1 VTLGP
6 GPEARE
12 PGGPDRISRSE
23 LGGGDPAGAAR
34 TGRRTALREL
44 AWLFTRLGLT
54 AFGGPAAHIAMMED
68 EVVRRRGWMTRDRLL
83 DLIGVANVIP
93 GPTSTELAIHIG
105 HERGGWPGLVIA
117 GVCFILPAIAIVLA
131 IAWAYVRFG
140 ALPAVGGVL
149 YGIKPVIIAVVVQ
162 ALWGLGRSAV
172 KNAWLGAVGLA
183 ALAASLAGADELIVL
198 AAAGAAV
205 ALGRAAVRRSAP
217 PVAGW
222 VALPLAGM
230 VTGTATGAAT
240 AVALGPLFWVFLK
253 IGTVLFGSGYVL
265 LAFLRSDL
273 VERLHWLTES
283 QLLDAVAV
291 GQVTPGPVFTTAT
304 FVGYVLGGGVG
315 AAVATLGI
323 FLPAFVFVAI
333 SGPLMP
339 RIRSSP
345 TAGAVLDGVNVASM
359 ALMVAVALE
368 LGRAAI
374 VDVPTAVF
382 AAAGAAVLI
391 RFRINSAW
399 LVLCGALVGAAVT
412 CGPR

>member
-1 VTLGP
+1 VTP
-6 GPEARE
+6 E
-12 PGGPDRISRSE
+12 PGGAPAPDGADR
-23 LGGGDPAGAAR
+23 AAR
-34 TGRRTALREL
+34 AGRRTALGEL
-44 AWLFTRLGLT
+44 AWLFARLGLT

-83 DLIGVANVIP
+83 DLIGTANVVP

-105 HERGGWPGLVIA
+105 HDRAGWPGLIVA
-117 GVCFILPAIAIVLA
+117 GACFILPAVAIVLA

-149 YGIKPVIIAVVVQ
+149 YGVKPVIIAVVVQ

-172 KNAWLGAVGLA
+172 KSVWLGAVGGA

-198 AAAGAAV
+198 AAAGAA
-205 ALGRAAVRRSAP
+205 AAFGRAAVRNMP
-217 PVAGW
+217 PAAGW
-222 VALPLAGM
+222 APLSLAGS
-230 VTGTATGAAT
+230 VTGAATGAAT
-240 AVALGPLFWVFLK
+240 ATATAFGLGPLFWVFLK
-253 IGTVLFGSGYVL
+253 IGAVLFGSGYVL

-273 VERLHWLTES
+273 VERLHWLTEA

-304 FVGYVLGGGVG
+304 FVGYVLGGGGG

-333 SGPLMP
+333 SGPLAI

-345 TAGAVLDGVNVASM
+345 TAGAVLDGINVASLGLM
-359 ALMVAVALE
+359 AAVALE
-368 LGRAAI
+368 LGRTAI
-374 VDVPTAVF
+374 VDLPTA
-382 AAAGAAVLI
+382 ALAAVGAMVMI
-391 RFRINSAW
+391 RYRLNSAW
-399 LVLCGALVGAAVT
+399 LVLGGAVVGAAVT
-412 CGPR
+412 YAPW